1 MSLFLAVFLVA
12 GSVTTHDGADGGE
25 EPALGNSHAYMNLTK
40 FDPVSQPLAR
50 CMDGTMSGVYALP
63 APAPAPAPGVA
74 GVAGVASQSEWWVL
88 YLASGGWCYD
98 ASQDSIFYQN
108 GAKLWS

>member
-50 CMDGTMSGVYALP
+50 AWTAR
-63 APAPAPAPGVA
+63 
-74 GVAGVASQSEWWVL
+74 
-88 YLASGGWCYD
+88 
-98 ASQDSIFYQN
+98 
-108 GAKLWS
+108 